1 MKLDIIISA
10 DNINEK
16 YLENKIVV
24 VIDMLRATSVITTAL
39 NNGCN
44 KVVPFLTVEEAFDYR
59 KNNVEPCLLG
69 GERRALKIE
78 GFDFSN
84 SPLEYTSDKVKNKIV
99 VITTTNGTRAIQGAS
114 KANRIF
120 IGSMLN
126 AKAVTEALKTLDK
139 DVVFVNAGTYGEF
152 SMDDFICA
160 GYMISL
166 LSTNKE
172 NALSDI
178 AFTAKYIYENNK
190 DIVSFIKNA
199 RHFSVLKSLQL
210 EEDLTYC
217 TKKDIISIVPEFKD
231 GEIKIASF

>member
-1 MKLDIIISA
+1 MKLDIVISA

-84 SPLEYTSDKVKNKIV
+84 SPLEYTSDKVKDKTV

-166 LSTNKE
+166 LSTNEE

-178 AFTAKYIYENNK
+178 AFTAKYIY
-190 DIVSFIKNA
+190 
-199 RHFSVLKSLQL
+199 
-210 EEDLTYC
+210 
-217 TKKDIISIVPEFKD
+217 
-231 GEIKIASF
+231 